1 MKSRLRII
9 SKLSLPLFFLIV
21 LAASASGQSVK
32 RDGTLQFGSLEP
44 LASKASKNTNISLDE
59 LQLKQVA
66 PLFLENQSEAKI
78 KEIVAGIKGIFL
90 TKFEFKN
97 DNEYSETDLAAIRK
111 QLQSSNWSRMIEQ
124 RNRRDDGK
132 TEIFTSKGVKGIN
145 GLVILS
151 LEPKRL
157 TVINITGAIDFNKLA
172 QFGDDFKMLKPET
185 KQ

>member
-1 MKSRLRII
+1 MKSRFRII
-9 SKLSLPLFFLIV
+9 SKSSLPVFFLIV
-21 LAASASGQSVK
+21 LAASGSGQVAK
-32 RDGTLQFGSLEP
+32 QNGKIQLGSLQSLE
-44 LASKASKNTNISLDE
+44 SKASENTNIDLDE
-59 LQLKQVA
+59 RQLLQVA

-78 KEIVAGIKGIFL
+78 KEIIAGIKGLFL
-90 TKFEFKN
+90 RKFEFKN

-111 QLQSSNWSRMIEQ
+111 QLQASNWSRMIEK
-124 RNRRDDGK
+124 RNRRGDGK

-145 GLVILS
+145 GLVILN

-185 KQ
+185 KH